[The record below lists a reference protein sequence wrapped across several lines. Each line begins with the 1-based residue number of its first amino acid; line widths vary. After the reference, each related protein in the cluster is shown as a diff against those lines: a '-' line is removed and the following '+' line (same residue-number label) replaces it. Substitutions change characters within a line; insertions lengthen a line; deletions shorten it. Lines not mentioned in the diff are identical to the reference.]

1 MNRHSESH
9 LALAIVALALCAPT
23 AWADWPLIRG
33 DASACGYSADPV
45 GDDIDQLWTFRAED
59 SGFESAA
66 AIVDGVVY
74 IGDVDGTFY
83 ALRLDDGSVVWK
95 RKYRD
100 EVRVTGDGKALFRPD
115 AIDTGFLNGV
125 AVAGGRIF
133 ATDYN
138 GIVRCLD
145 AVNGDVLWSMNTDSE
160 LYAAPNIHEGRV
172 LLVTESG
179 ELLSIEAD
187 SGDVRWKFSIDQP
200 LRCWPTVVDGRALVA
215 GCDAQLHVI
224 DVKTGEK
231 AQESIQISGP
241 PDAMPA
247 VLDGRVYFCTAGGVF
262 HVMTINPLAEQWSF
276 AHPGQGEELHGAAV
290 TDQLVILGAHNKQVV
305 ALDRLTGDQR
315 WTFPTPSRVESS
327 PVVAGDLAL
336 FGTIRG
342 RFYAVEAATGEEVW
356 QFQAGGR
363 FIASPA
369 VSEGRVVLGNED
381 GTLYCFGG
389 QSED

>member
-1 MNRHSESH
+1 MNRPFELHRV
-9 LALAIVALALCAPT
+9 LATAALSLAAGAAQ
-23 AWADWPLIRG
+23 ADWPLIRG
-33 DASACGYSADPV
+33 DGAARGYSAQSL
-45 GDDIDQLWTFRAED
+45 GDDIDQLWTFRAEG
-59 SGFESAA
+59 SGFEAAA

-83 ALRLDDGSVVWK
+83 ALRLEDGSVIWK

-100 EVRVTGDGKALFRPD
+100 EVLTTGDGKSLFRPD

-125 AVAGGRIF
+125 AVAGGRIY

-138 GIVRCLD
+138 GMLRCLD
-145 AVNGDVLWSMNTDSE
+145 AANGDVLWNLNTDSE
-160 LYAAPNIHEGRV
+160 LYAAPNVHDQRV

-187 SGDVRWKFSIDQP
+187 TGEVRWKFSIDQP
-200 LRCWPTVVDGRALVA
+200 LRCWPTVVDGQALVA

-224 DVKTGEK
+224 DVQTGKK
-231 AQESIQISGP
+231 AQESIEISGP

-247 VLDGRVYFCTAGGVF
+247 VFDGHVYFCTAGGVF
-262 HVMTINPLAEQWSF
+262 HVMTINPLAEAWSF
-276 AHPGQGEELHGAAV
+276 QHPGQGEELHGAAV
-290 TDQLVILGAHNKQVV
+290 TGQLVILGTHNKQVV
-305 ALDRLTGDQR
+305 ALDRVTGDQQ
-315 WTFPTPSRVESS
+315 WSFPTASRVESS
-327 PVVAGDLAL
+327 PVVAGNLAL

-342 RFYAVEAATGEEVW
+342 RFYAVDVATGEEAW

-363 FIASPA
+363 FVASPA
-369 VSEGRVVLGNED
+369 VSAGRVVLGNED

-389 QSED
+389 RAEE